1 MQLAEE
7 RLSSANPRAR
17 IKTIPEDDLGNRGS
31 IGLGNRGGI
40 GANLGRKATAKRRI
54 HARE

>member
-1 MQLAEE
+1 LAT
-7 RLSSANPRAR
+7 AA
-17 IKTIPEDDLGNRGS
+17 S

-54 HARE
+54 DARE